1 MIWVHL
7 QTIFSFRAY
16 HRLLLTSRLQR
27 VGFALYLVILS
38 FLVFQGA
45 IYSHLQRNLP
55 VFLKNFPQVTFEQG
69 QLTAPNHLVY
79 APLPQSDL
87 KIAFD
92 ATRPT
97 PPTQDELVQN
107 NLLML
112 VTKHTVYIPGASGLQ
127 THPLP
132 PTLSITTSPEFLARY
147 QSQIAVSLSIAA
159 LMVSL
164 LLIPMALVFDFC
176 IAACVGLF
184 FNIITRKNLAR
195 RVIFC
200 WAFFLLGPLSVLWY
214 VRLWYPIPLFTL
226 AQIILCIIYIQQIFN
241 LIPEEKPC

>member
-7 QTIFSFRAY
+7 RTIFSFRAY

-27 VGFALYLVILS
+27 VGFALYLVLLS

-45 IYSHLQRNLP
+45 VHSYIRKNLP

-69 QLTAPNHLVY
+69 QLTAPNHPVY

-107 NLLML
+107 KMVTNLLSSL
-112 VTKHTVYIPGASGLQ
+112 NY
-127 THPLP
+127 
-132 PTLSITTSPEFLARY
+132 
-147 QSQIAVSLSIAA
+147 VSDKWNKDKKN
-159 LMVSL
+159 
-164 LLIPMALVFDFC
+164 FDD
-176 IAACVGLF
+176 
-184 FNIITRKNLAR
+184 
-195 RVIFC
+195 
-200 WAFFLLGPLSVLWY
+200 
-214 VRLWYPIPLFTL
+214 
-226 AQIILCIIYIQQIFN
+226 
-241 LIPEEKPC
+241 